1 MKQRLLVSMLTV
13 IFITGC
19 TANRS
24 TPTSP
29 SSLLETTSVVYEKGE
44 LNEES
49 LFELM
54 TAELAGQNR
63 DYEHAQQLY
72 LRQAQLTKNE
82 ELAERATRLA
92 QYLRDTDKVTT
103 AATLW
108 QELAPEQP
116 LPTQILLNIYLTE
129 SQYVNVFEIIDAQ
142 PMLSDE
148 TLGLIEQH
156 RINMDRE
163 TLIKLSD
170 RLRHMGPQSQQQL
183 ANLLLQARI
192 LRQLNDQSEAIK
204 VLDYGLTLEPLEP
217 NFTLDKA
224 RIIAM
229 DLNAPNEALGLVE
242 EGLKANPS
250 ARELRAFQI
259 RLLLDIDPNRVD
271 TLVEQA
277 IETANNDPQLI
288 YYYALLM
295 LENEQLDSAEKW
307 VNELI
312 RKDPENKDMYLYK
325 GVIEQS
331 RGNALQAIE
340 AYSQVERGE
349 PLLNAFSRTL
359 ELLPEPTSLID
370 LQSRLD
376 SAVKGDPE
384 NIETLSKLAADHLIL
399 QKQTKSAITL
409 LTQQLSIVPQAT
421 SLIYTRG
428 LAYEKIDTSKMLADL
443 TKALA
448 LDEDNASLKN
458 ALGYSLLL
466 YGEDFETAYQLIK
479 EALKENPDDPA
490 IMDSMGWALFQ
501 LERYDEALVYIKK
514 AYDIYPDPEVAKHLV
529 QVLTVLN
536 RTDEAMSVF
545 DTMRV
550 DHGDNPHTLEAEAWL
565 KR

>member
-29 SSLLETTSVVYEKGE
+29 ASLPETTNVVYEKGE

-250 ARELRAFQI
+250 ARELRAFHI

-550 DHGDNPHTLEAEAWL
+550 EHGDNPHTLEAETWL